1 MDLNSGLH
9 IESDSPFR
17 EGLMKDLERSYN
29 QEEYMKLL
37 EDASS
42 QGPSNHDTDP
52 LNRMKS
58 CQPPGENGKSY
69 LEVYKG

>member
-1 MDLNSGLH
+1 MDLDSGLR

-17 EGLMKDLERSYN
+17 EGLMKDLQRPYN
-29 QEEYMKLL
+29 QEEHIKLL

-42 QGPSNHDTDP
+42 QGPSDHDTDP
-52 LNRMKS
+52 LNGMKS
-58 CQPPGENGKSY
+58 CQPPGEYRKSY